1 MNMISEDNI
10 VEYGYIIEGETGT
23 IADNALGT
31 IAQDGQLTPLFMVAD
46 YDSIL
51 YHNYN
56 YFMVEI
62 DSTIFQPGD
71 SLTLYPM
78 MRLRKPGEEWHIV
91 PLLSS
96 NAVAGRTE
104 DGLFYIKINV
114 SETQV
119 GEVKLTGAITKGTG
133 RVGEPSDLTI
143 YISNRTAKDW
153 NFNLVI
159 LPLYYGQ
166 YHREDTVRFAI
177 WGAKTEL
184 DIYYD
189 LLGRCI
195 NGVPQ

>member
-1 MNMISEDNI
+1 MISEDNI
-10 VEYGYIIEGETGT
+10 VEYGYIFEGETGT

-91 PLLSS
+91 PPTS
-96 NAVAGRTE
+96 
-104 DGLFYIKINV
+104 IK
-114 SETQV
+114 
-119 GEVKLTGAITKGTG
+119 
-133 RVGEPSDLTI
+133 
-143 YISNRTAKDW
+143 TAD
-153 NFNLVI
+153 
-159 LPLYYGQ
+159 
-166 YHREDTVRFAI
+166 
-177 WGAKTEL
+177 AKTEL

-189 LLGRCI
+189 LLGRRI
-195 NGVPQ
+195 NGVPQKNGVYIKGNRKTIINK